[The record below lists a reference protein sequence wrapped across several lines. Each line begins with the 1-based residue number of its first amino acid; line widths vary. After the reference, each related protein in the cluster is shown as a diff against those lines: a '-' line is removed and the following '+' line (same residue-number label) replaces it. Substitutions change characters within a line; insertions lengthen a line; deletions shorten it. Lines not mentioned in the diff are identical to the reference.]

1 MDMMLLLLIFGI
13 FLGFFVQTI
22 IGFGAALISLPILL
36 YVMPLSEG
44 VAYLSIFNLI
54 STPFYI
60 YKEWKYID
68 RKLLKE
74 LALSSGLGVLLGI
87 LILVYGHPILLKKA
101 LGVFILLF
109 VINSLIK
116 RKEIKLF
123 PIMKPIFGFL
133 GGFFSGVF
141 STGGPLYVIVVKD
154 ETTDIRVFRATM
166 FGVLGFVTLIRIPAL
181 AMGEVL
187 TIGQLH
193 NSLIVLPFFILALY
207 VGKKIYLKLNE
218 NLMRKFILGSLFIS
232 GIMLII
238 KG

>member
-1 MDMMLLLLIFGI
+1 MDTMLLILIIGI
-13 FLGFFVQTI
+13 FMGFFVQTI

-36 YVMPLSEG
+36 YVMPLSDG

-54 STPFYI
+54 SAPFYI
-60 YKEWKYID
+60 YKEWKFID

-74 LALSSGLGVLLGI
+74 LALSSIFGVLLGI
-87 LILVYGHPILLKKA
+87 LVLVYGHPILLKKA
-101 LGVFILLF
+101 LGAFILLF

-116 RKEIKLF
+116 KKEIKLF

-154 ETTDIRVFRATM
+154 ETKDVTVFRATM
-166 FGVLGFVTLIRIPAL
+166 FGVLGFVTLVRIPAL

-187 TIGQLH
+187 TMSQVY

-207 VGKKIYLKLNE
+207 VGKKVYLKLNE
-218 NLMRKFILGSLFIS
+218 NLMRKFILASLFVS
-232 GIMLII
+232 GLMLII